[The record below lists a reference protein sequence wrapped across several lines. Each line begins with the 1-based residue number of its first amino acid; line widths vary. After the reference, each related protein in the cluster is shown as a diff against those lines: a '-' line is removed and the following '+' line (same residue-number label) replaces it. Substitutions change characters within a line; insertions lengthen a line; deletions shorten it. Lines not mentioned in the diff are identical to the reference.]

1 MRWTLCLTL
10 AAAMTTLAQE
20 PGANPA
26 PKVPAREAAGTN
38 QAILSDPLPLVAVTP
53 CRIMDTRVGQG
64 KTGAFGPPTM
74 TGGSTRT
81 VPIPQSA
88 CGIPDSAKAYSVNVT
103 VVPAGPLSFLSIWPA
118 GQTQPLVSTLNSF
131 EGKIVANAAVVPAGT
146 NGAINVYV
154 TDRTDVIIDIN
165 GYFANTGSPT
175 LPFYSVTPCR
185 VADTRQGEGKT
196 GLFGPP
202 TLNGGSTR
210 EVPIPQSN
218 CNIPATAKAYSLNV
232 TVVPGGPLS
241 YLTIWP
247 TGQAQPL
254 VSTLNSFEGKIVANA
269 AIVPAGLN
277 GSVTVY
283 VTDRTDVIIDI
294 NGYFAP

>member
-1 MRWTLCLTL
+1 MRWTLCLML
-10 AAAMTTLAQE
+10 AAGALLAQE
-20 PGANPA
+20 SAPNPA
-26 PKVPAREAAGTN
+26 PKSPAREASGTN
-38 QAILSDPLPLVAVTP
+38 QAILSDPLPLVAVPP
-53 CRIMDTRVGQG
+53 CRIMDTRAGQG

-74 TGGSTRT
+74 TAGSTRT
-81 VPIPQSA
+81 VPIPQSG

-103 VVPAGPLSFLSIWPA
+103 VVPGGPLSYLSIWPA

-165 GYFANTGSPT
+165 GYFANSGSPT

-185 VADTRQGEGKT
+185 IADTRAGEGKT

-202 TLNGGSTR
+202 TLVAGAIR
-210 EVPIPQSN
+210 EIPIPQSN
-218 CNIPATAKAYSLNV
+218 CSIPATAKAYSLNV
-232 TVVPGGPLS
+232 TVVPAGPLS

-269 AIVPAGLN
+269 AIVPAGTN
-277 GSVTVY
+277 GSVSVY
-283 VTDRTDVIIDI
+283 VTDRTDVIVDI

>member
-1 MRWTLCLTL
+1 MRWTLCLML
-10 AAAMTTLAQE
+10 AAIPILAQD

-26 PKVPAREAAGTN
+26 PKSPAREAGGTN

-53 CRIMDTRVGQG
+53 CRIMDTRGGQG

-81 VPIPQSA
+81 VPIPQSG
-88 CGIPDSAKAYSVNVT
+88 CGIPDSAKAYSMNVT
-103 VVPAGPLSFLSIWPA
+103 VVPAGPLSYLSIWPA
-118 GQTQPLVSTLNSF
+118 GQPQPLVSTLNSF
-131 EGKIVANAAVVPAGT
+131 DGKIVANAAVVPAGT

-185 VADTRQGEGKT
+185 VADTRAGEGKT

-202 TLNGGSTR
+202 TPSGGSTR
-210 EVPIPQSN
+210 EIPIPQSN
-218 CNIPATAKAYSLNV
+218 CNIPTTAKAYSLNV
-232 TVVPGGPLS
+232 TVVPAGSLS

-277 GSVTVY
+277 GSVNVF
-283 VTDRTDVIIDI
+283 VTHRTDVILDI